1 MWQLLA
7 GFRVTPLC
15 PAFFCPPLRAQRR
28 SRLTAVDA
36 SRRRFLGL
44 RRPAGAAVNTLR
56 PDFVPRLDPGRC
68 NACDA
73 CVRVCGSGALVL
85 DVETP
90 AYRIDPARCDGCGL
104 CVDVCN
110 RDAVALAAVAG
121 AAPESFALE
130 SALCPVCGVAY
141 RTPAGNGS
149 ARCQVC
155 ARKGVAKN
163 QLRVRE

>member
-1 MWQLLA
+1 M
-7 GFRVTPLC
+7 
-15 PAFFCPPLRAQRR
+15 
-28 SRLTAVDA
+28 TAVDA

-73 CVRVCGSGALVL
+73 CVRVCGPGALVL

-155 ARKGVAKN
+155 ARTGVAKN